1 MLQILMSEKVIYEYS
16 YIDKKVSNESGNLQH
31 VEVNVEITLI
41 LTFNLVVDELGRH
54 RDTKGPEQTN

>member
-1 MLQILMSEKVIYEYS
+1 MSEKVIYEYS
-16 YIDKKVSNESGNLQH
+16 YIDKNMSNEIGNLQH

-41 LTFNLVVDELGRH
+41 LTLNLVVNELGRH

>member
-1 MLQILMSEKVIYEYS
+1 MSEKVIYEYS
-16 YIDKKVSNESGNLQH
+16 YLDKKVSNESGNLQH

-54 RDTKGPEQTN
+54 RDTKGPEHTN